1 MNTLQKLLWFE
12 ILNRNLTFSHNMTVF
27 TSSTYQNILNFS
39 RTSKR
44 IQDDSHGKMAYENDH
59 ISLAA

>member
-12 ILNRNLTFSHNMTVF
+12 ILNQNLTFSHNMTAF
-27 TSSTYQNILNFS
+27 TSSTYHNTFS